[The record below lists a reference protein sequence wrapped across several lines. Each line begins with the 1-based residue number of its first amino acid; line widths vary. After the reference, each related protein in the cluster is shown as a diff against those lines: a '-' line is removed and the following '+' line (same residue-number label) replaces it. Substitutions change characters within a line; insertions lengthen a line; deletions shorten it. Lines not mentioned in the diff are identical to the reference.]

1 MRPLYIWFIFG
12 SCLIAMIV
20 TMLWVNNIVWD
31 LEKAQQQA
39 SHEALVEENVR
50 LALWRLDSYLAP
62 IIAQENASP
71 YFFYS
76 SFYPL
81 ERAYSK
87 MFDEVYAGEFLV
99 PSPLMTTPAEN
110 ILLHFQIHP
119 DGKITSPQ
127 LPSNSMHDIAVDK
140 YTTDKK
146 IDIAYNL
153 LNKLQSKVDIAHLQ
167 KILPK
172 KIRKPKTAIVHGTP
186 KNKRPTYNSKKAPL
200 EEQNNNVSKIIVEE
214 LQTQQKPSLQQAKSE
229 KTWLEKNQ
237 SEFLVRKQYQQ
248 LSYTNSM
255 RNRIPQNNVG
265 EGLMKAIWV
274 KDVLLFV
281 RPVMID
287 SEYYFQGCW
296 IHWETLRNNLLH
308 NIRDLLPEADL
319 APRNHSNQEAR
330 ILAMLP
336 IQLIPGN
343 IDVSSSA
350 GLSPIRISLMV
361 AWGSMILATIAIT
374 VLLFGVV
381 SISERRASFVS
392 SVTHELRTPLTTFRM
407 YAEMLNE
414 GMVSEKKQKRYFSTM
429 LAEAKRLT
437 HLVENVLEYARL
449 ERKRTQKDL
458 QPLTVE
464 KLLQHM
470 QSHIEQRA
478 TQGNMQLII
487 DINEELCT
495 QMLYTDTTI
504 VEQIIFNLVDNA
516 CKYASKG
523 NDKRIEIS
531 GEKTPH
537 YFLLKV
543 RDYGPGIQKKQRR
556 KLFGAFSKSAEE
568 AAHSAPGVGLGL
580 ALSRRLAKHLH
591 GKLIHDQRV
600 VEGALFI
607 LYLPNLSKL
616 EPKKNKRSHEPR
628 ITSHEPKIT
637 GNKVKM

>member
-12 SCLIAMIV
+12 SCLIAMII

-127 LPSNSMHDIAVDK
+127 LPSNNMHDIAVDK

-153 LNKLQSKVDIAHLQ
+153 LNELQMKVDIAHLQ

-186 KNKRPTYNSKKAPL
+186 KSKGPVYKSNKASLPEDL
-200 EEQNNNVSKIIVEE
+200 QNKEIAGIEKQ
-214 LQTQQKPSLQQAKSE
+214 LQMEQKPELQQAKTE
-229 KTWLEKNQ
+229 KTWFAKNQ
-237 SEFLVRKQYQQ
+237 SEFRVRKQYQQ

-265 EGLMKAIWV
+265 EGVMKAIWV
-274 KDVLLFV
+274 KDVLLFI

-287 SEYYFQGCW
+287 NEYYFQGCW
-296 IHWETLRNNLLH
+296 IDWQTLRSNLLH
-308 NIRDLLPEADL
+308 NIHDLLPEADL
-319 APRNHSNQEAR
+319 EPRNHLNQEAR

-336 IQLIPGN
+336 IQLIPGG
-343 IDVSSSA
+343 IDVSSTT

-361 AWGSMILATIAIT
+361 AWGCMILATIAIS

-458 QPLTVE
+458 QPLAVD

-470 QSHIEQRA
+470 HSHIEQRA

-487 DINEELCT
+487 DIDDTLRT

-504 VEQIIFNLVDNA
+504 VEQIVFNLVDNA

-523 NDKRIEIS
+523 DDKRIVVS
-531 GEKTPH
+531 GEKNAH

-543 RDYGPGIQKKQRR
+543 RDYGPGIQKKQKR

-591 GKLIHDQRV
+591 GKLIHDHRV
-600 VEGALFI
+600 TQGALFI
-607 LYLPNLSKL
+607 LYLPKY
-616 EPKKNKRSHEPR
+616 NK
-628 ITSHEPKIT
+628 TS
-637 GNKVKM
+637 GDSC

>member
-1 MRPLYIWFIFG
+1 MRPLYIWCIFG
-12 SCLIAMIV
+12 TCLVATII

-99 PSPLMTTPAEN
+99 PSPLMTTPSKN

-119 DGKITSPQ
+119 DGKMTSPQ
-127 LPSNSMHDIAVDK
+127 LPSTTMRGIAVDK
-140 YTTDKK
+140 YTTNKK
-146 IDIAYNL
+146 IDIAYSL
-153 LNKLQSKVDIAHLQ
+153 LSQLRQKVDFEHLQ
-167 KILPK
+167 KILPRN
-172 KIRKPKTAIVHGTP
+172 IRKPKTAIVHGTP
-186 KNKRPTYNSKKAPL
+186 KNKRPTYTSRNAVPIQKEFHIEKEVS
-200 EEQNNNVSKIIVEE
+200 QN
-214 LQTQQKPSLQQAKSE
+214 QQQMQVQK
-229 KTWLEKNQ
+229 KTWFEKNQ
-237 SEFLVRKQYQQ
+237 SEFRVRKQYQQ
-248 LSYTNSM
+248 LSSTNSM

-265 EGLMKAIWV
+265 EGLMKAIWI
-274 KDVLLFV
+274 KDVLLFI

-287 SEYYFQGCW
+287 NEYYFQGCW
-296 IHWETLRNNLLH
+296 IHWETLRKNLLE
-308 NIRDLLPEADL
+308 NIHDLLPNANL
-319 APRNHSNQEAR
+319 KPHNHSHQEAR

-336 IQLIPGN
+336 IQLLPGN
-343 IDVSSSA
+343 VDFSGISQ
-350 GLSPIRISLMV
+350 LSPIRISLMV
-361 AWGSMILATIAIT
+361 AWGCMILATIAIS

-414 GMVSEKKQKRYFSTM
+414 GMVSEKKQKRYFATM

-449 ERKRTQKDL
+449 ERKRTQKNL
-458 QPLTVE
+458 QPLQVD
-464 KLLQHM
+464 KLLNHM

-478 TQGNMQLII
+478 VQGNMQLVM
-487 DINEELCT
+487 DINDELCK

-504 VEQIIFNLVDNA
+504 VEQIVFNLVDNA
-516 CKYASKG
+516 CKYASNGKE
-523 NDKRIEIS
+523 KRIVVS
-531 GEKTPH
+531 GEKTAH

-543 RDYGPGIQKKQRR
+543 RDYGPGIQKKQKR

-580 ALSRRLAKHLH
+580 ALSRRLAKHLN
-591 GKLIHDQRV
+591 GKLIHDHRV
-600 VEGALFI
+600 TDGAMFI
-607 LYLPNLSKL
+607 LYLPLY
-616 EPKKNKRSHEPR
+616 NK
-628 ITSHEPKIT
+628 TT
-637 GNKVKM
+637 